1 MAISQERSLSLQQQL
16 DEVKVKEEPTIEIKE
31 DEMQSLS
38 MGPPQ
43 PQSPPLQDEPTDG
56 PSSDEPTDESAVE
69 PSSDEFEKLRVELAE
84 TKQLNT

>member
-16 DEVKVKEEPTIEIKE
+16 DEVKVKEEPTKEIKE

-43 PQSPPLQDEPTDG
+43 PQSPPLQDEPTD
-56 PSSDEPTDESAVE
+56 EPTDESANE